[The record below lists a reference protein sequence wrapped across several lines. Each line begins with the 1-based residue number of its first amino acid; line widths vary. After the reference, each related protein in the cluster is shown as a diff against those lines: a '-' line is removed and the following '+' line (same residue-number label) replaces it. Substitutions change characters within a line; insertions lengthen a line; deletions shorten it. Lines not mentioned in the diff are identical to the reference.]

1 MYSLAPL
8 GSRGTDL
15 NLIIWVFAQAID
27 HRGLIHFTHQN
38 SESPELLPAPPPHPQ
53 STLHEC
59 DFRMSAAVCAFMYEF
74 VYLCGCVQTFGTFE
88 QKHPQ
93 SVSQNYDE
101 LC

>member
-38 SESPELLPAPPPHPQ
+38 SESPELLPAP
-53 STLHEC
+53 
-59 DFRMSAAVCAFMYEF
+59 AYEF